1 MAAKRGG
8 GTAAGKGGMKKS
20 ASSHSTSSYVYS
32 LESMVGC
39 SDMVLLDPLT
49 EDSLVQNLKQRYD
62 AGEIYVSV
70 QT

>member
-1 MAAKRGG
+1 MEVVARAVTGAARVL
-8 GTAAGKGGMKKS
+8 TARAWLKHGATGS
-20 ASSHSTSSYVYS
+20 A
-32 LESMVGC
+32 
-39 SDMVLLDPLT
+39 